1 MTGTRRVVMSNNE
14 ARRVLDMCLGIYR
27 DPFFTC
33 LCTCDVAK
41 RGDSDRIQQLEA
53 ENKHLREAVGAKGK
67 DDDVDSRIAALE
79 QEIARHL

>member
-1 MTGTRRVVMSNNE
+1 MKPDVYWICALVYIGILFSPACARVMSQN
-14 ARRVLDMCLGIYR
+14 V
-27 DPFFTC
+27 
-33 LCTCDVAK
+33 
-41 RGDSDRIQQLEA
+41 GDSDRIQQLEA